1 MQNNELV
8 VINNEKVSKE
18 NNQFYS
24 RNYNFK
30 IPPVGLN
37 KFFKVKYIVRKSN
50 VKENHR
56 LKLQN
61 IKVASNIIQFIYFVV
76 STFKNKN
83 SKYFIITINPYTF
96 IAFLFLFI
104 FRKKVFVYLISS
116 GHEEWR
122 FILGSWSVWIN
133 GKPILIVS
141 WV

>member
-30 IPPVGLN
+30 ILPEGLN
-37 KFFKVKYIVRKSN
+37 NFFKVKYIVRKSN

-56 LKLQN
+56 LNLQN
-61 IKVASNIIQFIYFVV
+61 IKIASNIIQFIYFVV

-96 IAFLFLFI
+96 IAFLFLFEAALSATCD
-104 FRKKVFVYLISS
+104 V
-116 GHEEWR
+116 GA
-122 FILGSWSVWIN
+122 LGGSFASF
-133 GKPILIVS
+133 S
-141 WV
+141 